1 MQTVTELVTSSPMET
16 VFVLHHTRT
25 DGELG
30 DDAKLI
36 GVYRSQEAI
45 ADAISRLSN
54 QPGFRDHPN
63 GFYSDA
69 YRLDEDQWR
78 EGFVSL

>member
-1 MQTVTELVTSSPMET
+1 M
-16 VFVLHHTRT
+16 LHHIRN
-25 DGELG
+25 DDELG

-36 GVYRSQEAI
+36 GVYRSQGAVT
-45 ADAISRLSN
+45 DAITRLRS

-63 GFYSDA
+63 GFQSDA
-69 YRLDEDQWR
+69 YRLDEDQWG